1 MFTRCQSNLLLPS
14 GARNGLLKLPGGD
27 VIITGQQ
34 IKTVVVG
41 HIIIRPEQ
49 LDVFKEWTR
58 GINTGATDL
67 LGNDRFLGTLILE
80 TVMNDNDNQTQFV
93 AILKFASRSSGYLG

>member
-1 MFTRCQSNLLLPS
+1 MFTRRQSNLLLPS

-93 AILKFASRSSGYLG
+93 AILKFASRSSG

>member
-1 MFTRCQSNLLLPS
+1 MFTCRKLLLPS
-14 GARNGLLKLPGGD
+14 GARNSLLNLSGGD
-27 VIITGQQ
+27 ATIAGQQ
-34 IKTVVVG
+34 IKTVVVS
-41 HIIIRPEQ
+41 HIIRPEQ
-49 LDVFKEWTR
+49 LDVFKECTR

-67 LGNDRFLGTLILE
+67 LGNDRFLGTSILE

>member
-1 MFTRCQSNLLLPS
+1 MFTCRRSNSLLPS
-14 GARNGLLKLPGGD
+14 GAQNGLLKLSGGD
-27 VIITGQQ
+27 TIITGQQ
-34 IKTVVVG
+34 IKTVVVS

-49 LDVFKEWTR
+49 LDIFKEWTQ

-67 LGNDRFLGTLILE
+67 LGNDRFLGTSILE

>member
-1 MFTRCQSNLLLPS
+1 MFTRRQSNSSLLS
-14 GARNGLLKLPGGD
+14 DAQNGLLKLSGGD
-27 VIITGQQ
+27 AIITGQQ
-34 IKTVVVG
+34 IKTFVVS

-49 LDVFKEWTR
+49 LDIFKEWTR